1 MKFFSVNIGPGRNIK
16 LIITLFIVIIASSCA
31 TYSPQY
37 GKNIENGAIAVTTD
51 IPVSHRF
58 VLVGDAGLASQ
69 QQTQQLLGAVGN
81 KLKSSG
87 KNTTLIFLGDNIY
100 PHGMPAEKGTEA
112 RETAEKALTAQLEL
126 SKTFDGRIH
135 FIPGNHDWY
144 SGLKGLEEQEDFVK
158 DYLKV
163 KKSYLPGDGCAIDD
177 IDVSDDIVLV
187 VIDSEWFLEDWDD
200 YPTMNDDCDIKTR
213 EGLFLEL
220 ESQLNKN
227 QDKTVILAIH
237 HPLMS
242 NGAHGGYYSA
252 RKHIYPFASNI
263 PLPVIGS
270 LINFIR
276 KTSGVSPEDLQGKQY
291 RILSNRVKTLIQGRD
306 NVIVVSGHDH
316 NLQYIHR
323 DNIYQIISGAGS
335 KAEAAK
341 AVGPDDFTYG
351 GHGYAVLDVYDKE
364 NARVTYF
371 SVEDG
376 KEKKVFEQYITRPED
391 TQHLSEEYSENN
403 PEIITTSVYTPEM
416 TNKSGFYKFLFGD
429 YYRDYYSLPI
439 EVKVASLDTLYGG
452 LKPVREGGGH
462 QSVSLRLE
470 DKNGKEYIMRAL
482 RKSPGRFLQ
491 TVAFK
496 DRYIGSDF
504 DNTYAESFLMDF
516 YTATHP
522 FTPYIIDDMSDAV
535 GIYHSNPQ
543 MYYVPRQKALGE
555 YNKDFGGA
563 LYMFEERPAD
573 EHKNM
578 ASFGN
583 PDAIESTDDVL
594 ENLRKDP
601 KYKIDERAYI
611 RARLFDMLLGDWD
624 RHKDQWR
631 WARYNEKDSVVYKP
645 IPRDRDQAFPNYNG
659 ALLSLIMNIP
669 AVRYMQDYDD
679 EIKSVKWLAT
689 SAYQLDLALIRKS
702 GKNVWLEESQYLK
715 DNLTDEVIEN
725 NFAKLPVQDKTTEEI
740 KANLKQRRNDLDD
753 YALKYRKFLLKT
765 TIITGTDKRE
775 RFEITRLDGGKT
787 QVKIFSIKK
796 EGETLIQ
803 DKIYNRQNTKE
814 LWIYALDDDDV
825 FEVKGKPENP
835 ILIRLIGGQNNDEY
849 IVDNGKKVKIYDFKS
864 KDNTYKTDQRT
875 KLLLTDDYETN
886 TYDFKKPAYN
896 VYAGYPLAG
905 YNPDDGFKVGITAG
919 YTVNNFNR
927 RPYSQKHNLKAQL
940 YFTTKGFELDYR
952 GTFMNVASK
961 WNFALTAHYTS
972 PTFSIN
978 YFGYGNE
985 TENFDDELGMDYNRV
1000 KLQTFSVAPSFF
1012 KETRKGSYTEVQAK
1026 FETVEVE
1033 ESNGRYVN
1041 ESGVVFPYLFEHRQF
1056 AEINARYKFENYDI
1070 KSLPAV
1076 GMLFSITG
1084 GWKISL
1090 DETEKNFPYLDGLL
1104 NFVHRIT
1111 ADEKLVLSTTFKSR
1125 VLLNND
1131 FEFYQAATLGGDND
1145 LRGYRTQ
1152 RFTGKQSYLQ
1162 STDIR
1167 FTIGRIKSSIIPMK
1181 YGIFG
1186 GYDYGRVW
1194 TDNDNSEKW
1203 HQSAGG
1209 GLWLNGIEAITAR
1222 VFYFYGTDGGRI
1234 AFGLAFG
1241 L

>member
-462 QSVSLRLE
+462 QSV
-470 DKNGKEYIMRAL
+470 
-482 RKSPGRFLQ
+482 
-491 TVAFK
+491 
-496 DRYIGSDF
+496 
-504 DNTYAESFLMDF
+504 
-516 YTATHP
+516 
-522 FTPYIIDDMSDAV
+522 
-535 GIYHSNPQ
+535 
-543 MYYVPRQKALGE
+543 
-555 YNKDFGGA
+555 
-563 LYMFEERPAD
+563 
-573 EHKNM
+573 
-578 ASFGN
+578 
-583 PDAIESTDDVL
+583 
-594 ENLRKDP
+594 
-601 KYKIDERAYI
+601 
-611 RARLFDMLLGDWD
+611 
-624 RHKDQWR
+624 
-631 WARYNEKDSVVYKP
+631 
-645 IPRDRDQAFPNYNG
+645 
-659 ALLSLIMNIP
+659 
-669 AVRYMQDYDD
+669 
-679 EIKSVKWLAT
+679 
-689 SAYQLDLALIRKS
+689 
-702 GKNVWLEESQYLK
+702 
-715 DNLTDEVIEN
+715 
-725 NFAKLPVQDKTTEEI
+725 
-740 KANLKQRRNDLDD
+740 
-753 YALKYRKFLLKT
+753 
-765 TIITGTDKRE
+765 
-775 RFEITRLDGGKT
+775 
-787 QVKIFSIKK
+787 
-796 EGETLIQ
+796 
-803 DKIYNRQNTKE
+803 
-814 LWIYALDDDDV
+814 
-825 FEVKGKPENP
+825 
-835 ILIRLIGGQNNDEY
+835 
-849 IVDNGKKVKIYDFKS
+849 
-864 KDNTYKTDQRT
+864 
-875 KLLLTDDYETN
+875 
-886 TYDFKKPAYN
+886 
-896 VYAGYPLAG
+896 
-905 YNPDDGFKVGITAG
+905 
-919 YTVNNFNR
+919 
-927 RPYSQKHNLKAQL
+927 
-940 YFTTKGFELDYR
+940 
-952 GTFMNVASK
+952 
-961 WNFALTAHYTS
+961 
-972 PTFSIN
+972 
-978 YFGYGNE
+978 
-985 TENFDDELGMDYNRV
+985 
-1000 KLQTFSVAPSFF
+1000 
-1012 KETRKGSYTEVQAK
+1012 
-1026 FETVEVE
+1026 
-1033 ESNGRYVN
+1033 
-1041 ESGVVFPYLFEHRQF
+1041 
-1056 AEINARYKFENYDI
+1056 
-1070 KSLPAV
+1070 
-1076 GMLFSITG
+1076 
-1084 GWKISL
+1084 
-1090 DETEKNFPYLDGLL
+1090 
-1104 NFVHRIT
+1104 
-1111 ADEKLVLSTTFKSR
+1111 
-1125 VLLNND
+1125 
-1131 FEFYQAATLGGDND
+1131 
-1145 LRGYRTQ
+1145 
-1152 RFTGKQSYLQ
+1152 
-1162 STDIR
+1162 
-1167 FTIGRIKSSIIPMK
+1167 
-1181 YGIFG
+1181 
-1186 GYDYGRVW
+1186 
-1194 TDNDNSEKW
+1194 
-1203 HQSAGG
+1203 
-1209 GLWLNGIEAITAR
+1209 
-1222 VFYFYGTDGGRI
+1222 
-1234 AFGLAFG
+1234 
-1241 L
+1241 